1 MRRTSFED
9 MNCPIARSLD
19 LIGDW
24 WTLLILRNAFCGIR
38 HFQDFQN
45 HLGISSGTLTNRL
58 QRLTDQEILER
69 LPNPTDGRVYE
80 YELSEKGRQ
89 LFPLLLVLTEW
100 GERWLPHPQGRR
112 IRLVKRDSGQA
123 ITGLCAIAEDGSQVA
138 LEDIVALPGPAA
150 DEDTWVLINAQ
161 QKL

>member
-1 MRRTSFED
+1 MRRTSFEE
-9 MNCPIARSLD
+9 MNCPIAKSLD

-24 WTLLILRNAFCGIR
+24 WTLLVLRNAFCGMR

-58 QRLTDQEILER
+58 QRLTEQKILER
-69 LPNPTDGRVYE
+69 LPNPEDGRVYE
-80 YELSEKGRQ
+80 YQLTEKGRQ

-100 GERWLPHPQGRR
+100 GETWLPHPQGRR
-112 IRLVKRDSGQA
+112 IRLVKRNSGKA
-123 ITGLCAIAEDGSQVA
+123 IVGLRAIAEDGSLVD

-150 DEDTWVLINAQ
+150 DEDTWTLINAQ
-161 QKL
+161 KNT